1 MTLPSFTRIFLY
13 DVFYSKR
20 LHTFICAPH
29 LSDHTE
35 EAVIK
40 MSLVADDV
48 LAVLEGCE
56 SK

>member
-1 MTLPSFTRIFLY
+1 VTLPSFTRIFLY
-13 DVFYSKR
+13 NDFYSKR
-20 LHTFICAPH
+20 VHTFICAPR

-40 MSLVADDV
+40 MSLVADDIW
-48 LAVLEGCE
+48 AVLEGCE